1 MKTPFHH
8 QHDSGHPWYRFPTLG
23 GVTVRVAR
31 HQGGEATTPDSVDR
45 ECHHEELAA
54 FRQGIGDEAP
64 SPRAAPALRAPVGL
78 ITDTPDR
85 GCDPGPHPE
94 CCRVQVACGISGHG
108 HKFSPVIWELVA
120 DLLLWGR
127 PRRSIGPPGASRMM
141 EVS

>member
-54 FRQGIGDEAP
+54 FRQGIVDVAP
-64 SPRAAPALRAPVGL
+64 SPRAAPALRAPVGWPCSPAV
-78 ITDTPDR
+78 D
-85 GCDPGPHPE
+85 GDPSIL
-94 CCRVQVACGISGHG
+94 CGEGMFMS
-108 HKFSPVIWELVA
+108 
-120 DLLLWGR
+120 
-127 PRRSIGPPGASRMM
+127 
-141 EVS
+141 